1 MPFAEV
7 SHRFLF
13 MYFGGAQIRKRGS
26 RGRVRGFLGWGNFRE
41 MRSTAGVWRTGMP
54 SNAAQKCC
62 DGARRF
68 PRRIGI
74 LTRCVL
80 CVSAGG
86 GIVYFRR
93 NQVVRSM
100 PFLCF
105 FPFCS
110 RGLWCTHCFTRH
122 KLVRPSAQ
130 KTSPSRQVGIT
141 RSAFTG
147 TVERRVGILRQ
158 GGEFTP
164 LLT

>member
-100 PFLCF
+100 PF
-105 FPFCS
+105 FCAIFRFVVVACGVRIAS
-110 RGLWCTHCFTRH
+110 RGINLSVLPHKRH
-122 KLVRPSAQ
+122 RHPGKWG
-130 KTSPSRQVGIT
+130 SPAPRSREQWKDELEYYG
-141 RSAFTG
+141 
-147 TVERRVGILRQ
+147 RVVNS
-158 GGEFTP
+158 
-164 LLT
+164 LLF